1 MESIAKSNDFEVSE
15 NKKEEVVETTEE
27 VAETTE
33 EQQKPVEI
41 RLVDVPV
48 SNENVAL
55 NVLVSFVQLA
65 HSKGVYSMEESSKIW
80 ECIRLFQ
87 KKE

>member
-1 MESIAKSNDFEVSE
+1 MEAIAESNNFEVSE
-15 NKKEEVVETTEE
+15 NPKNEV
-27 VAETTE
+27 VAETKQE
-33 EQQKPVEI
+33 EQKPVEI

-48 SNENVAL
+48 SNENIAL

-65 HSKGVYSMEESSKIW
+65 HSKGVYSMEESAKIW

>member
-1 MESIAKSNDFEVSE
+1 METIAKSNDFEVSE
-15 NKKEEVVETTEE
+15 NPKNEVVDETKEEE
-27 VAETTE
+27 
-33 EQQKPVEI
+33 QKPVEV
-41 RLVDVPV
+41 RLVDVPI
-48 SNENVAL
+48 SNENMAL

-65 HSKGVYSMEESSKIW
+65 HTKGVYSMEESSKIW

>member
-1 MESIAKSNDFEVSE
+1 MEAIAESNNFEVSE
-15 NKKEEVVETTEE
+15 TPKNEV
-27 VAETTE
+27 VAETKQE
-33 EQQKPVEI
+33 EQKPVEI

-48 SNENVAL
+48 SNENIAL

-65 HSKGVYSMEESSKIW
+65 HSKGAYSMEESAKIW
-80 ECIRLFQ
+80 ECIRMFQ

>member
-1 MESIAKSNDFEVSE
+1 MEAIAESNDFEVSE
-15 NKKEEVVETTEE
+15 NPKNEV
-27 VAETTE
+27 VAETKQE
-33 EQQKPVEI
+33 EQKPVEI

-48 SNENVAL
+48 SNENIAL

-65 HSKGVYSMEESSKIW
+65 HSKGVYSMEESAKIW